1 MGLMEDLRQLAEQVR
16 RRLEHIKSEEATKQA
31 LVLPLFQVLGYDV
44 YDPTEV
50 RPEYVADFAK
60 KRPGGGMEKVDYVLN
75 VGGAPGIFVECKP
88 AGTPPE
94 DHDGQLARYF
104 NATPSI
110 RVGVIT
116 NGVRYRFFTDL
127 QSPNVMDARPFFEF
141 DILHFSERDVENL
154 RIFSRESFN
163 AAAVQNAAEE
173 IIYTDRLTSVVND
186 VLRNPSENFVRFLLG
201 ELDLVPGR
209 VTAKV
214 VERFTPIV
222 RRAIQGTLLEMMTRS
237 LQQEIAAPA
246 IVAPTP
252 AAPAVV
258 PPVTAAPAASEGEGR
273 VVTTAEELELFA
285 IVQRICATSPHSV
298 PIAYKDTGSYF
309 GINLGKVTQWFIRGF
324 CTPPKMALVTRV
336 PLEQAR
342 ALAPGFEIDAPS
354 EAMGASRVYFSAPSD
369 VERMR
374 PLVLAAFEDALRRR
388 SGGAED

>member
-1 MGLMEDLRQLAEQVR
+1 MGLNEDLRQLSEQVR
-16 RRLEHIKSEEATKQA
+16 RRLEHVKSEEATKQA

-60 KRPGGGMEKVDYVLN
+60 KRPGGGMEKVDYMLN
-75 VGGAPGIFVECKP
+75 VAGAPAIFVECKP
-88 AGTPPE
+88 TGAAPE

-104 NATPSI
+104 NATPSV

-127 QSPNVMDARPFFEF
+127 QTPNVMDARPFFEF
-141 DILHFSERDVENL
+141 DVLSFTDRDVENL
-154 RIFSRESFN
+154 RTFARDSFN

-173 IIYTDRLTSVVND
+173 IIYTDRLTSLVNE

-201 ELDLVPGR
+201 ELDLVSGR

-237 LQQEIAAPA
+237 LQQEIASPTAPA
-246 IVAPTP
+246 PAPAQVP
-252 AAPAVV
+252 VPSAPASSAAPAE
-258 PPVTAAPAASEGEGR
+258 SESR
-273 VVTTAEELELFA
+273 VVTTPEELELFA
-285 IVQRICATSPHSV
+285 IVQRICATSAQAV
-298 PIAYKDTGSYF
+298 PIAYKDTGTYF

-336 PLEQAR
+336 PIEQAR
-342 ALAPGFEIDAPS
+342 ALAQGFEVDTPS
-354 EAMGASRVYFSAPSD
+354 EGLGASRVYFSAPPD
-369 VERMR
+369 VERMK
-374 PLVLAAFEDALRRR
+374 PLILAAFEDALRRR
-388 SGGAED
+388 ASPSEE